1 MALDKAF
8 VPYGCYWSTP
18 FCRWQGSYANLHPL
32 KFAADIGQKALAE
45 RKIPLEVLETL
56 VLGCT
61 VPQKSTFYGAPWVAG
76 MLGAT
81 GITGPMIGQ
90 ACATSAKC
98 VQTAAYEVECGA
110 SRVALVLT
118 ADRCSNGPHIYYPNP
133 AAPGGT
139 GEKEDW
145 VLDNF
150 GNDPFAKNAM
160 IDTAENCAREH
171 KVTKG
176 EQEELTLL
184 REKQYR
190 DATADDQ
197 KFQKRYMVL
206 PVEVKDPSGRKV
218 LATVKADEGVRA
230 STPEGLA
237 ALKPVKPDGTVSFGT
252 QTFPADGNC
261 GLLVAT
267 REKAEELSR
276 DKNVTIRV
284 LSYGQGRVRKGFM
297 AEAII
302 PAAKQALERAGI
314 GIKDCKVIKTHNP
327 FAVNDVLFCREFGLK
342 WDQMNNYGS
351 SLVYGHPQGPTGLR
365 LIMETIEELVL
376 KGGGYGL
383 FDGCAAGDTGAAIV
397 LKVDSK

>member
-1 MALDKAF
+1 MALEKAF

-18 FCRWQGSYANLHPL
+18 FCRWQGSFANLHPL

-56 VLGCT
+56 VLGWT
-61 VPQKSTFYGAPWVAG
+61 VPQKSAFYGAPWVAG

-150 GNDPFAKNAM
+150 GNDPFARNAM
-160 IDTAENCAREH
+160 IDTAENCAREN
-171 KVTKG
+171 KVAKG
-176 EQEELTLL
+176 EQDELTLL

-218 LATVKADEGVRA
+218 LATVKVDEGVRA

-261 GLLVAT
+261 GLLVTT
-267 REKAEELSR
+267 REKAQELSR
-276 DKNVTIRV
+276 DKNVTVRV

-376 KGGGYGL
+376 EGGGYGL

-397 LKVDSK
+397 LKVDCK